1 MGADATDRHTQSV
14 PLAQG
19 KAVSI
24 DVTIGT
30 VRIEGSDTPD
40 HAEITIERR
49 APSSALLSKIPA
61 TIDDSPS
68 RVAIT
73 ARQSEDGTDP
83 AYRVDVTIRLPRS
96 ALIERVQIVEGRLVL
111 AGLTGSVTASIR
123 RGPIEGTD
131 VSGAVRLSTE
141 MGAIALTGVAVSD
154 PGVLRLRTFNG
165 DIRLALAARP
175 QNARILALA
184 LNGTIE
190 SSIPLTVKDAWGPRW
205 SEATLG
211 RGEPVISLDVV
222 NGSIHLTS
230 P

>member
-1 MGADATDRHTQSV
+1 MHT
-14 PLAQG
+14 
-19 KAVSI
+19 
-24 DVTIGT
+24 
-30 VRIEGSDTPD
+30 
-40 HAEITIERR
+40 
-49 APSSALLSKIPA
+49 APSTPAWPWPDSLDAVIAGPAHHRVLLENDA
-61 TIDDSPS
+61 AA
-68 RVAIT
+68 AIL
-73 ARQSEDGTDP
+73 AE
-83 AYRVDVTIRLPRS
+83 ARS
-96 ALIERVQIVEGRLVL
+96 AGCDEPRDTLRRVLCRGVLRVGLRTDYQGFSSRDAEGRLVL

-184 LNGTIE
+184 LNGTIQ
-190 SSIPLTVKDAWGPRW
+190 STIPLTVKDAWGPRW

-211 RGEPVISLDVV
+211 RGEPIISLDVV
-222 NGSIHLTS
+222 NGTIQLTS